1 MQKNINIVVSIP
13 DIADQTIHPV
23 NAVRRAMKSEINS
36 GVIFDELS
44 KPFKELSFFKTS
56 KEILYINMHESR

>member
-13 DIADQTIHPV
+13 DNAVQTILPV
-23 NAVRRAMKSEINS
+23 NAVSRAMKSEINS

-44 KPFKELSFFKTS
+44 NPFKELSFFKTS
-56 KEILYINMHESR
+56 KEIL

>member
-13 DIADQTIHPV
+13 DRADQTILPV
-23 NAVRRAMKSEINS
+23 NAVSKAMKREINS

-44 KPFKELSFFKTS
+44 NPFKELSFFKTS
-56 KEILYINMHESR
+56 KEIL